1 MPEPKSLSGLILLN
15 GNRLTVNNQNPNLP
29 AISVNG
35 EQLSYKDINLA
46 SIRIQDDKAFVLDST
61 TNTYREILH
70 TNSQI
75 EVAFEE
81 DEEGGETAQ
90 IQEGQIITAG
100 NSLLKQQSPA
110 PFCFINTAGRLSSA
124 NLWTNVWEANVM
136 GFNDVDKASNTYN
149 HGLCPAGDSNH
160 QSLFLRKDG
169 QWGMPS
175 AFTGSVSETLLSLQD
190 TPATYMNCL
199 DRYLRVSFA
208 EGGSIVFDAIDTS
221 KVPEDD
227 SNLYY
232 TDERVDARVS
242 SNLADKSISN
252 ISISGTLICNELQ
265 TDSDRRL
272 KRDICDIDEERCM
285 NIINDLQP
293 KKYRFKTNDK
303 SRYGLIAQEVK
314 TIIPEIVNTSNE
326 TMSINYLEIIPI
338 LIGGMKRMQQE
349 INCLKY
355 DLELANEKISGI
367 HYNINQLR

>member
-149 HGLCPAGDSNH
+149 HNH
-160 QSLFLRKDG
+160 NESCI
-169 QWGMPS
+169 
-175 AFTGSVSETLLSLQD
+175 ATGTI
-190 TPATYMNCL
+190 
-199 DRYLRVSFA
+199 RY
-208 EGGSIVFDAIDTS
+208 
-221 KVPEDD
+221 
-227 SNLYY
+227 
-232 TDERVDARVS
+232 
-242 SNLADKSISN
+242 
-252 ISISGTLICNELQ
+252 
-265 TDSDRRL
+265 
-272 KRDICDIDEERCM
+272 
-285 NIINDLQP
+285 
-293 KKYRFKTNDK
+293 
-303 SRYGLIAQEVK
+303 
-314 TIIPEIVNTSNE
+314 
-326 TMSINYLEIIPI
+326 
-338 LIGGMKRMQQE
+338 
-349 INCLKY
+349 
-355 DLELANEKISGI
+355 
-367 HYNINQLR
+367 